1 MKSKSISFNEQ
12 GQEVMN
18 GDIKY
23 IYKHFL
29 NDTHQKGTDKLLH
42 DSQTHDDV

>member
-23 IYKHFL
+23 TYKHFL
-29 NDTHQKGTDKLLH
+29 KDTHQKGSDKLLH
-42 DSQTHDDV
+42 DSLTHDDV